1 MLKKFFSSLV
11 SPEKETTENYL
22 PEKKPAYYFTVAGT
36 FGERQTRIQKKSFK
50 DSGNRHDLILIPEP
64 ENPVDKNAI
73 MVYAKRIGQIG
84 YVPAEIAK
92 EINQFMLKCPS
103 YALTYEKVDARPWDP
118 SDEDLDVEVK
128 LYALNSSEALIAAE
142 QKAEQE
148 YDFTDLESAYI
159 CAAKRLYP
167 HLSLSGAK
175 DKTYIHIEWGGHTFL
190 TLKIGKR
197 LQYALL
203 PADFE
208 HLDQIDLA
216 FEDPTKTEIGN
227 IRAMLPSPDDTI
239 KLKPYLDE
247 QEKNIT
253 KKILWF
259 DQLYSDMSKIK

>member
-11 SPEKETTENYL
+11 SSDKETTENYL
-22 PEKKPAYYFTVAGT
+22 PEKKPAYYFTVAGA
-36 FGERQTRIQKKSFK
+36 FDERQTRIRKKSFK
-50 DSGNRHDLILIPEP
+50 DTGNRHDLFLIPEP

-84 YVPAEIAK
+84 YVPATIAK
-92 EINQFMLKCPS
+92 EVNQFLQKYPG

-118 SDEDLDVEVK
+118 NDYDIDVEVK
-128 LYALNSSEALIAAE
+128 LYSLDSSEALIAAE
-142 QKAEQE
+142 QIAEQE
-148 YDFTDLESAYI
+148 CTFTDLESSYI
-159 CAAKRLYP
+159 CAVKRLYP
-167 HLSLSGAK
+167 HLPLSAAK
-175 DKTYIHIEWGGHTFL
+175 DKTYILIERGGHTFL
-190 TLKIGKR
+190 KLKIGKR

-216 FEDPTKTEIGN
+216 FEAPTKAEIGN

-247 QEKNIT
+247 LEKTIS